1 VTGTITND
9 DTNVTLA
16 VSPSTVTED
25 GTANLVYTFTR
36 TGVTSNALAVNY
48 TVGGTATSGTDYSNI
63 DTSVTFAANS
73 STATVTV
80 DPTADTTLESDET
93 VSLTLDSGTGYT
105 LGTTSA
111 VTGTI
116 TNDDTNVTLAVSPST
131 VTEDGSSNL
140 IYTFTRTGVIS
151 NALTVN
157 YTVGGTAINGIDYG
171 NIDTSVTFAANSS
184 TATVT
189 VDPTTDTPVEGDETV
204 SLTLASGTGYTLG
217 TTSAVTGTITE
228 GPTVIIAATDPYAA
242 EIRTPRVN
250 NGQFTLTLSEAAPDG
265 GLAVNYTVSG
275 TATAGQD
282 YTALPG
288 TVTIAAG
295 QTTALLDIIPVT
307 DAIAEGNQSVI
318 ISLTNGTSYNL
329 GATNSA
335 TVTIVDGAMGD
346 IDGNGKLTG
355 SDVFLIKEFLGQQGS
370 TNLNSQL
377 ENTLSLFPSE
387 TVGATNTTGVELA
400 SIINSQLSLFD
411 IDGNGTTSQGDIFL
425 INQYLLLGS
434 NSNLNP
440 ILEQVASAFGSE
452 LNGPNNTGVE
462 LNQALGNLIGSFG

>member
-1 VTGTITND
+1 M
-9 DTNVTLA
+9 
-16 VSPSTVTED
+16 
-25 GTANLVYTFTR
+25 
-36 TGVTSNALAVNY
+36 
-48 TVGGTATSGTDYSNI
+48 
-63 DTSVTFAANS
+63 
-73 STATVTV
+73 
-80 DPTADTTLESDET
+80 
-93 VSLTLDSGTGYT
+93 
-105 LGTTSA
+105 
-111 VTGTI
+111 
-116 TNDDTNVTLAVSPST
+116 
-131 VTEDGSSNL
+131 
-140 IYTFTRTGVIS
+140 
-151 NALTVN
+151 
-157 YTVGGTAINGIDYG
+157 
-171 NIDTSVTFAANSS
+171 
-184 TATVT
+184 
-189 VDPTTDTPVEGDETV
+189 
-204 SLTLASGTGYTLG
+204 
-217 TTSAVTGTITE
+217 
-228 GPTVIIAATDPYAA
+228 
-242 EIRTPRVN
+242 
-250 NGQFTLTLSEAAPDG
+250 SEAAPDG